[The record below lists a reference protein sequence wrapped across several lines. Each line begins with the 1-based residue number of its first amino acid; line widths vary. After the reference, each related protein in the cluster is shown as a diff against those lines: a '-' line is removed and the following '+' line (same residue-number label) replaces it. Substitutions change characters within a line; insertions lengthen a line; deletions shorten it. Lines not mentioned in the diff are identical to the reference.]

1 LGLRSC
7 VNHPEDIS
15 LNFHID
21 HKPSSK
27 FLIVWGTVILGSR
40 MSDRANM
47 WAFPTPDDFNLKD
60 SVHQWVLDVMRLRTT
75 LDREFKAMCDL
86 LASNVNVVQL
96 HQQAVLA
103 VWAQMQAETNDMY
116 FKMTRDNY
124 FVQAMPTN
132 EPPIDPEQAIVMVDL
147 STIPTESLLEKRERE
162 FDVDEFFE
170 EHASL
175 RQRLNPIDESLN

>member
-1 LGLRSC
+1 
-7 VNHPEDIS
+7 
-15 LNFHID
+15 
-21 HKPSSK
+21 
-27 FLIVWGTVILGSR
+27 

-47 WAFPTPDDFNLKD
+47 WAFPTPDDFNLQD

-75 LDREFKAMCDL
+75 LDREFKAMSDL
-86 LASNVNVVQL
+86 LANNVKVVQL
-96 HQQAVLA
+96 HQQALLN

-116 FKMTRDNY
+116 FKMMRDNY

-132 EPPIDPEQAIVMVDL
+132 EPPIDPVQAIVTVDL

-162 FDVDEFFE
+162 FELDELFE

-175 RQRLNPIDESLN
+175 RQRLEAV